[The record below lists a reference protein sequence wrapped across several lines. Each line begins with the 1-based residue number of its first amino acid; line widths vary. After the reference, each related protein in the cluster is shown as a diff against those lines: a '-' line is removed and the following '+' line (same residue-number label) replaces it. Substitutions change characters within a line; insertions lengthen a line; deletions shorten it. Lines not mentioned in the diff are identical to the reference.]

1 MNLKEER
8 VQRVVAKMD
17 EYFDSGCSMEELY
30 KLMLVDVS
38 RYVSLFEDIP
48 EEEMATITLQDLF
61 DRRKTKLIMDKVKEL
76 QPNKTLQKMADTV
89 RISSP
94 VAKLNEIDMKEITQG
109 LIDNYELMVKEK
121 TKEFQAMITENNE
134 KIMHAIRSIRN
145 REGDSQERI

>member
-1 MNLKEER
+1 
-8 VQRVVAKMD
+8 
-17 EYFDSGCSMEELY
+17 MEELY

-48 EEEMATITLQDLF
+48 EEEMATITLQDLI

-76 QPNKTLQKMADTV
+76 QPKETLQKMADSV
-89 RISSP
+89 MIASP
-94 VAKLNEIDMKEITQG
+94 IVKLNEIDMKEITQG

-121 TKEFQAMITENNE
+121 TKEFQSMISENNE

-145 REGDSQERI
+145 RESN

>member
-1 MNLKEER
+1 
-8 VQRVVAKMD
+8 
-17 EYFDSGCSMEELY
+17 
-30 KLMLVDVS
+30 
-38 RYVSLFEDIP
+38 
-48 EEEMATITLQDLF
+48 
-61 DRRKTKLIMDKVKEL
+61 
-76 QPNKTLQKMADTV
+76 MADTV
-89 RISSP
+89 RNSSP